1 MATTT
6 AATIGRLGRRSLL
19 GAAALLACRPWLAR
33 ATAVDGSAKAFIQR
47 LGDET
52 LAILD
57 QPLDQQ
63 ARLQGL
69 KVLLDESTD
78 IELIARLVLGRS
90 WRQAS
95 PAQQQE
101 YVRLFKDLVIQTMAE
116 RLSWY
121 TGETFEITGTK
132 PVDDR
137 DTMVATRILRP
148 SGKPPVQVD
157 WRVRESDGR
166 FLLVD
171 ILAEGVSLVVTQ
183 RAEATEVI
191 SQRGIDGLLADLR
204 ARLATRNGRTAS

>member
-6 AATIGRLGRRSLL
+6 VATIGRLGRRSLL
-19 GAAALLACRPWLAR
+19 GAAALLACRPRLAR